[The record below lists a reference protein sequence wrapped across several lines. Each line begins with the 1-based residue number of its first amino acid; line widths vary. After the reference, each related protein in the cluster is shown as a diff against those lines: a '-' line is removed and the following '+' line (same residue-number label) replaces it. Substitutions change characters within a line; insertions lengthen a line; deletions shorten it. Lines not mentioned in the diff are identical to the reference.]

1 MKSKKLHATGL
12 QTVAKLVEN
21 NLYNLPMGFFYGKD
35 ADITPLLKI
44 ITPNL
49 MKIGRL
55 NSSAVDGPIRFP
67 TGPKD
72 LMMKVEEVFDAF
84 FQI

>member
-35 ADITPLLKI
+35 ADKI

-72 LMMKVEEVFDAF
+72 LMIKVEEVFDAF

>member
-21 NLYNLPMGFFYGKD
+21 NLYNLPMGFFYGMD
-35 ADITPLLKI
+35 ADKI